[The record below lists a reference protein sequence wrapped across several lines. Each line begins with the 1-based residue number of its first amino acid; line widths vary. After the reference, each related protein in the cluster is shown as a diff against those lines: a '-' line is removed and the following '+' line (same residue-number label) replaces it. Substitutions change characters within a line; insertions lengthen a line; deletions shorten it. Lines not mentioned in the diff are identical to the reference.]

1 MGLRNRDGGDGAD
14 CQFGGGPG
22 AVRGY
27 QAHVVAK
34 PGHVARHR
42 ELPSMKQRGS
52 DRVVPRRSI
61 TVSYAPSTRG
71 GLLIA
76 IVMMAGGLELHFT
89 GVLGRFDQTVVLLV
103 FLVLIGGLPRVVAS
117 GSGWWRTRAKE
128 VPAAVVYGLSLL
140 VTITAV
146 SLTESMSSPVP
157 AVAALVVLGV
167 LTFVSCSRAVAVGP
181 VRRTSQG

>member
-1 MGLRNRDGGDGAD
+1 M
-14 CQFGGGPG
+14 
-22 AVRGY
+22 
-27 QAHVVAK
+27 
-34 PGHVARHR
+34 
-42 ELPSMKQRGS
+42 
-52 DRVVPRRSI
+52 

-76 IVMMAGGLELHFT
+76 IVMMAGGLELHLT

-128 VPAAVVYGLSLL
+128 VPAAVVSGLGLL